1 MIRWA
6 CVLGLIPSLALL
18 AADRTPGPLPADQ
31 AVRRMALPLGFQAT
45 VFAAEPDVVQPISF
59 CIDARG
65 RLFVAEALNYGTWQ
79 PTGKDRIVILEDKD
93 GDGRADSRKVFYEG
107 FNYITGIEV
116 GFGGV
121 WVISPPKLYFI
132 PYREGDDKPSGEPE
146 VVFDGFGYKESR
158 HNLANGFTWGPDG

>member
-1 MIRWA
+1 MNR
-6 CVLGLIPSLALL
+6 CVLTLGLV
-18 AADRTPGPLPADQ
+18 AAGVTAAGDPTAGPMPADK
-31 AVRRMALPLGFQAT
+31 AARDMILPNGFRAT

-65 RLFVAEALNYGTWQ
+65 RLFVAEALNYGEWQ

-93 GDGRADSRKVFYEG
+93 GDGRAESRKLFYEG

-121 WVISPPKLYFI
+121 WVMSPPKLYFI
-132 PYREGDDKPSGEPE
+132 PCREGDDKPSGERQ
-146 VVFDGFGYKESR
+146 V
-158 HNLANGFTWGPDG
+158 